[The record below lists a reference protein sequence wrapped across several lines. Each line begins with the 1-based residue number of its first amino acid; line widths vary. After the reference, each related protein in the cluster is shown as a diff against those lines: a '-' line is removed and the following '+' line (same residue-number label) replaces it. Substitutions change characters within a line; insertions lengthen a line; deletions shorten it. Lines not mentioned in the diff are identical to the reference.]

1 MSSDNKREFMRING
15 DRRIGIDR
23 REMTYDWHIPERRSD
38 GDRRQDR
45 EKQKNAN
52 KAWRLVRRYA

>member
-1 MSSDNKREFMRING
+1 MSSDNKRKFMCIND

-23 REMTYDWHIPERRSD
+23 RELTYDWYIPERRID

-45 EKQKNAN
+45 EKQQDSH
-52 KAWRLVRRYA
+52 KAWRLMRRYA